1 MHPTPSPTHF
11 QVARALE
18 DKLSVA
24 QRDAISRER
33 RVEELEEQLA
43 KEIARAER
51 AEAAVEKSEEE
62 VVNAGIQAIRLQDEF
77 DVLEKEN
84 QELHDKLTA
93 IDAEGAASMMAL
105 EEQVAMVAKLEEQ
118 LETLKAER
126 SSEDDDRSAALLD
139 MENQVTAQNARATM
153 AENKMR
159 EVEDLLAAARSEN
172 KSLNAELEKARAE
185 CEELSAE
192 MSRVNTEGAA
202 TKQALGDQLSDLT
215 ALQAQVAE
223 QTSRANLAESAETA
237 LTTKFNALEI
247 ELKTLHLA
255 LDDAVEQNNK
265 NEADLHSAQMG
276 LARKA
281 VENTELE
288 DKLKHMHEIENEL
301 KLLQSKLEGVEQERQ
316 SLLNR
321 INVSDALLSKVQMD
335 EADHQQGLGACRAEL
350 EACKQDASMYKQKL
364 EDSERNLSTAQSAAA
379 EKSQQLENERRELS
393 DKLSAAESGRDS
405 AQRDLDTRTD
415 ELSACKAD
423 LEKLM
428 ASDEDSKT
436 QQARLSIA
444 SDREKE
450 RAEKAESDLRRTEES
465 LAHMSAHVSELEEK
479 LQNVVN
485 ELQEVHKQ
493 HETLQNELASTK
505 DDLSGQ
511 RKRADAAEAGLTS
524 VQDETDQVNVTMN
537 ALEDSLMCAQAK
549 MHEMAKDKAELI
561 EIKAHS
567 EMLEEKLGDLVLE
580 KEALTCENGKLQASM
595 AEQIAAK
602 EAELETLRIRA
613 DVTDEKLRTVSAQ
626 NEALSAAIKTSDAEN
641 AERCR
646 EFLEQISK
654 AEEVAAQEKKRAER
668 LSSDLDQAR
677 NECQELVAKLSTA
690 SLSETSAAQALK
702 DQLANETA
710 KSREALADLQQAKA
724 RQAELESMQKV
735 AEQHTLGQ
743 TTRADK
749 AEAEVQTLRA
759 EKAHL
764 MADREALS
772 EQLALETSRAEQL
785 LADLKKAEEDV
796 HHHEMQVQDLEDK
809 LKCLGS
815 EFDVLQAERE
825 TLSEK
830 GSGLNDNISTL
841 QSHVQELESEASGL
855 RSALDALQA
864 EQDLLTDKL
873 SAEEANAKAESTR
886 ANGLAAKLLEVE
898 ECSKKN
904 QDGLKKQLE
913 SETERA
919 DRTSSDLKKEK
930 QDAHELRLQIS
941 ELSAQLSALR
951 NESETAMLDCKAT
964 SEEKILQLQEELRE
978 LGSASSARVQSLEAQ
993 IQDLKNQLE
1002 EGRLNSGERI
1012 AHLETEIDVEKSRAS
1027 ELVNNLQLA
1036 HTERDAQAESM
1047 QEMEVT
1053 HADRCRELADRIS
1066 AADAE
1071 SAKLSTELEDLRA
1084 QLTSEIKK
1092 VNRLVDEMAEKA
1104 AEQEKL
1110 EKALSTALNDRD
1122 SANSSTEILKKEA
1135 SDAATELATQRE
1147 KADHAVS
1154 VAERA
1159 VEQQLE
1165 LAHKLEAATIAL
1177 TGKEEELGRALK
1189 SAADFKEHYEASKQK
1204 VQELEQKMVDM
1215 QDEHDN
1221 EKHEIDLELTELYGL
1236 VEQQKESG
1244 DRWVSE
1250 SEQYKAEAQKRR
1262 SELVLA
1268 RWHYFSK
1275 LLLQQRM
1282 ELSAGDSDLTTLAKR
1297 AVFAEPLE
1305 DPERT
1310 IDASQAHSQATSQDT
1325 TYEAEGFE
1333 NLPPLEMSSRKRTI
1347 RCLPSS

>member
-1 MHPTPSPTHF
+1 
-11 QVARALE
+11 
-18 DKLSVA
+18 
-24 QRDAISRER
+24 
-33 RVEELEEQLA
+33 
-43 KEIARAER
+43 
-51 AEAAVEKSEEE
+51 
-62 VVNAGIQAIRLQDEF
+62 
-77 DVLEKEN
+77 
-84 QELHDKLTA
+84 
-93 IDAEGAASMMAL
+93 MMAL

-185 CEELSAE
+185 CEEPSAE

-428 ASDEDSKT
+428 ASDEDRKT

-567 EMLEEKLGDLVLE
+567 EMLEEKLGDLVLG

-864 EQDLLTDKL
+864 EQDLLADKL

-930 QDAHELRLQIS
+930 QDADEMRLQIS

-951 NESETAMLDCKAT
+951 NESETALLDCKAT

-1250 SEQYKAEAQKRR
+1250 SEQYRAEAQKRR

-1282 ELSAGDSDLTTLAKR
+1282 ELSAGDSDLTTPAKR

>member
-1 MHPTPSPTHF
+1 M
-11 QVARALE
+11 E

-405 AQRDLDTRTD
+405 ARRDLDTRTD

-864 EQDLLTDKL
+864 EQDLLADKL

-930 QDAHELRLQIS
+930 QDADEMRLQIS